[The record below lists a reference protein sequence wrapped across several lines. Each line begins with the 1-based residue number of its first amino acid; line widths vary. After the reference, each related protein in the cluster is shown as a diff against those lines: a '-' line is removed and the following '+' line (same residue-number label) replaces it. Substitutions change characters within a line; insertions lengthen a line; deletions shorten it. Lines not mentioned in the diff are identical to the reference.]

1 MDSSE
6 LGVVAFLGA
15 WVTTIGGVWFLFEKA
30 DETLAPEVRERLSDW
45 LMGVSAGD
53 RIRRWPDQF
62 IALFDR
68 AFGARHLSWLRLRRS
83 ALATFVLTWI
93 VAGWWMTTH
102 PPPSAS
108 MAGRALLLVT
118 GASVIFSIVADYLS
132 LIETRWVLDRLSG
145 GGAVAPW
152 LLFDIV
158 ATAVLG
164 LSIYM
169 VVFVSVE
176 GPGRLPSAMLDMLTF
191 EITMAIFDAVHDG
204 TTGQS
209 SEVVYAMPM
218 APFFYA
224 TFFTSLWVWLFVAA
238 SGLVRVAT
246 VALQQTSRLRG
257 ILDVRDKPG
266 RSLGLA
272 AVGLVTLFYAATV
285 PVWLVWRL
293 AT

>member
-1 MDSSE
+1 MNASE
-6 LGVVAFLGA
+6 LGIVAFLGA

-45 LMGVSAGD
+45 LMGMSAGD

-93 VAGWWMTTH
+93 VAGWWMATH
-102 PPPSAS
+102 PPPSGSVAV
-108 MAGRALLLVT
+108 RALLMVT
-118 GASVIFSIVADYLS
+118 AAAVLFSILADYVS
-132 LIETRWVLDRLSG
+132 LIETRWVLDRLSR
-145 GGAVAPW
+145 GGAVVPW
-152 LLFDIV
+152 LTLDV
-158 ATAVLG
+158 LVTGVLG
-164 LSIYM
+164 
-169 VVFVSVE
+169 VSVLMIFVTAME
-176 GPGRLPSAMLDMLTF
+176 GPGRIPSVMVEMLAF
-191 EITMAIFDAVHDG
+191 EITMGVVDSVHDG
-204 TTGQS
+204 TTGET
-209 SEVVYAMPM
+209 SEVWYGMPM

-238 SGLVRVAT
+238 SGLVRLAT
-246 VALQQTSRLRG
+246 TALAQTARLRG
-257 ILDVRDKPG
+257 ILDVRHKPG

-272 AVGLVTLFYAATV
+272 AVGLVTLIYAAAV